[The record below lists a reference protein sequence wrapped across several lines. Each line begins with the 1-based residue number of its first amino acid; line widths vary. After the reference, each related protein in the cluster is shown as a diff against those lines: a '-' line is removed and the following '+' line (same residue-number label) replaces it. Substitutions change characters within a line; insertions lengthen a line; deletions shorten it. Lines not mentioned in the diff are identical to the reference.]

1 MILEKTIVA
10 IVLIALLLLFIL
22 IVIKNNYFTE
32 KFRMLKLKTLLLKK
46 KDEEARKFALKI
58 VEKYPRNYLAHKIL
72 GELYEKE
79 GKLTVALDEYIND
92 LKTKSECPETVSTND
107 LNLSKMEK
115 QPPEKVA
122 ALREEFDDTKAK
134 LRKEWESENGREWPK
149 YTEDIYNDSGQIIRR
164 KGDNYDAHHIQP
176 LCLGGENTASNITPL
191 DIYSHR
197 DIHSSNGSCKNLVNV
212 LGGNS

>member
-1 MILEKTIVA
+1 MD
-10 IVLIALLLLFIL
+10 
-22 IVIKNNYFTE
+22 IKSISSSEISNTSPSENKSFDPDKRIDVNQKQDTKESSGYDVDKRVDSYE
-32 KFRMLKLKTLLLKK
+32 
-46 KDEEARKFALKI
+46 D
-58 VEKYPRNYLAHKIL
+58 KY
-72 GELYEKE
+72 EL
-79 GKLTVALDEYIND
+79 ALDEYIND

-149 YTEDIYNDSGQIIRR
+149 YTENIYNDSGQIIRR